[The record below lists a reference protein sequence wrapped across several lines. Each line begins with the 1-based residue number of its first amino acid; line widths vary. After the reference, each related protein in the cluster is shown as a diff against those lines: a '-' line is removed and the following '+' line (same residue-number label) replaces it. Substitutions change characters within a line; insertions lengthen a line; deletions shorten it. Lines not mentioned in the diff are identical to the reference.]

1 MIKVYVAPG
10 DAWGFYQKNK
20 TALQNASAVLVE
32 TASGDT
38 QICLTD
44 IGGPVLEIYMDDAP
58 EPVTS
63 EPILDP
69 DDMEITI
76 EWFSQKYLDGFLP
89 APDDEPPSYAP
100 VRASTAR
107 PAAQPPDP
115 ARTPANPSPTVGA
128 STARPAAQSHD
139 PAKTP
144 ATTHPLVGAAD
155 PSGPSRSAA
164 AHTPDTARTPATTH
178 LTADDDDFD
187 LFWNACHSTLTVTP
201 GIEEAVQDVID
212 IRRDD
217 LLQAARG
224 FLAVVLDRDDD
235 IMDEEYGSDLAEMV
249 LQNVLQDVYDIT
261 GLSPWYP
268 TIDGSTLVP
277 YPTF

>member
-89 APDDEPPSYAP
+89 APDDEPPSYPP
-100 VRASTAR
+100 VGASTAR
-107 PAAQPPDP
+107 PAAQPPDT
-115 ARTPANPSPTVGA
+115 ARTPANSQNP
-128 STARPAAQSHD
+128 
-139 PAKTP
+139 
-144 ATTHPLVGAAD
+144 VGAAD
-155 PSGPSRSAA
+155 PSGPSRSA
-164 AHTPDTARTPATTH
+164 TAQSPGSAKPPATTH

-201 GIEEAVQDVID
+201 GIEASVQDVID

-268 TIDGSTLVP
+268 TIDGNTLVP